1 MRTGL
6 YPLAAPIRDQTL
18 GGPVADTRI
27 LLLGNAASDPLVKVL
42 GRAGRALTRIDDPSQ
57 IAQSGS
63 ELDVIVL
70 DMVPSAG
77 SLADLCREVRAAPTV
92 AEVPI
97 LAITSTDDV
106 EERIRLLEAG
116 ADDVMIRPVDER
128 ELDARV
134 EALDLR
140 HRRSKELR
148 PGTLVASTRRP
159 GRRLIVVFSPKGGVG
174 TTTVSV
180 NVALAIA
187 AREPDGVALV
197 DLTPMGGHVATHLNL
212 RPKLTITDLMR
223 DGQGAISPEILRS
236 TYLTRHERGVLVLA
250 GSAAPSTSTLMS
262 GEETTRVL
270 EGALAAVPTV
280 VVDLGSHLDE
290 RVAAALDAADDVVI
304 VVTPDFPALKAVHAF
319 FEYQTETG
327 SQAHEPTIVV
337 NEIYAL
343 QTLTPGDID
352 NALGR
357 HVAMRIPYDPLL
369 YLRAA
374 NQGTPIFA
382 SAPTSQ
388 PARRYDQLAAILLGE
403 DAPGTVQEPRRRG
416 LAGIF
421 GRS

>member
-1 MRTGL
+1 M
-6 YPLAAPIRDQTL
+6 
-18 GGPVADTRI
+18 ADTRI
-27 LLLGNAASDPLVKVL
+27 LLLGNAGSEALNKVL
-42 GRAGRALTRIDDPSQ
+42 GKPGRAMTRIEDAEAFMKAVPDH
-57 IAQSGS
+57 
-63 ELDVIVL
+63 DVVVL
-70 DMVPSAG
+70 DAVPPPRT
-77 SLADLCREVRAAPTV
+77 LADLCREIRGLPDL

-116 ADDVMIRPVDER
+116 ADDVMIRPIDER

-148 PGTLVASTRRP
+148 PSNTLVAATRRP
-159 GRRLIVVFSPKGGVG
+159 GRRLIAIYSPKGGVG
-174 TTTVSV
+174 TTTVAV

-187 AREPDGVALV
+187 ARMPDAIAIV
-197 DLTPMGGHVATHLNL
+197 DLTPMAGHVATHLDIK
-212 RPKLTITDLMR
+212 PKLTISDLLR
-223 DGQGAISPEILRS
+223 DSQGMISPEILRT
-236 TYLTRHERGVLVLA
+236 TYLTRHANGVQVLA
-250 GSAAPSTSTLMS
+250 GAPAPSPTPLMS
-262 GEETTRVL
+262 GEEATRTL
-270 EGALAAVPTV
+270 EGLLTAVPNV

-290 RVAAALDAADDVVI
+290 RVVASLEAADDVVI
-304 VVTPDFPALKAVHAF
+304 VVTPDFPALKATHSF
-319 FEYQTETG
+319 FEYLGEAG
-327 SQAHEPTIVV
+327 PRVAEPTIVV
-337 NEIYAL
+337 NEVYAL
-343 QTLTPGDID
+343 QTLTPGDIE

-357 HVAMRIPYDPLL
+357 RVAIRIPYDPLL

-374 NQGTPIFA
+374 NQGTPVFA

-403 DAPGTVQEPRRRG
+403 DAPIAVSEGRRRG